1 MTQFFVQ
8 LLQSQLSAVQGGAGD
23 ARVLIE
29 ADPDSSGGL
38 RYATRPRNPLQ
49 IDVVSIDPRQTKL
62 LAFVNPKTISYFN
75 HLFS

>member
-38 RYATRPRNPLQ
+38 RYMNLKLKLKKKKCFLLLIEPVLWNTL
-49 IDVVSIDPRQTKL
+49 DVVPG
-62 LAFVNPKTISYFN
+62 
-75 HLFS
+75 